1 MNSSSYL
8 EKSLSQ
14 GHQVAQRLR
23 NDYFVGQLSR
33 CFEKFFKKTESKN
46 FLLLSHAAA
55 IFVRFSGNVFTK
67 ISENFSS
74 DDFVFF

>member
-1 MNSSSYL
+1 MNSSSHL

-23 NDYFVGQLSR
+23 NDYFVGQLPR

-46 FLLLSHAAA
+46 FLLLSHATA
-55 IFVRFSGNVFTK
+55 IFVRFSENVFTK
-67 ISENFSS
+67 ISKNFSS